1 MTVDLQHAETHLP
14 ELIAAAEAGEDVV
27 IATNGGNDIKLVLT
41 KKAPERRSFVFGRL
55 RDKLNLPEDWE
66 QQWEAH
72 GKELEGLM
80 CDAPLSTN
88 GDE

>member
-1 MTVDLQHAETHLP
+1 MTVDLHHAETHLS

-27 IATNGGNDIKLVLT
+27 ISTAGSHDIKLVLAT
-41 KKAPERRSFVFGRL
+41 KTPQRRSFVFGRL
-55 RDKLNLPEDWE
+55 KDKLNLPDDWE

-72 GKELEGLM
+72 GKELETLM
-80 CDAPLSTN
+80 CDAPFSTN